1 MGSTYY
7 DYNVSNMLLEIIS
20 KSLGTKTCIG
30 ELIVWP
36 ELIKGIFVK
45 VIVSKCKKNKI
56 TKYICNRIQRHK
68 KEKKNF

>member
-30 ELIVWP
+30 ELILWP
-36 ELIKGIFVK
+36 EAIKGIFVK
-45 VIVSKCKKNKI
+45 VIVSKCKKKQYNKI
-56 TKYICNRIQRHK
+56 HLQQNTKT
-68 KEKKNF
+68 